1 MIAKSIYNTAWKVVH
16 SNPNLRVSSLGQ
28 PVKSNE
34 PVLIEHC
41 ATAQFLASDKIAYGN
56 DFGVEY
62 EVSVRSHTTNNK
74 TQALSLE
81 KVGKLTVDQ
90 PTKHQLDLNIWFI
103 QTAADPSLAEPIEEA
118 PQRSTK
124 DIIDSIKVFLKERGF
139 LGIRGIA
146 QLFKSIDK
154 NGNRKIEA
162 EEFFWGL
169 NAFGISLSQ
178 EEASNVLK
186 SFDLNKD
193 GHVSLD
199 EFIVALRGDL
209 NDYRKSY
216 IRQAYQKLDVN
227 RDGSVKLDDIAKLYD
242 VSKNPD
248 VVSGKKQPKD
258 VYLEFMKEWDT
269 QVPDGIIT
277 YDEFLEYFS
286 FVSASIDSDQYFAEM
301 MKSAWKLD

>member
-28 PVKSNE
+28 PVKANE

-103 QTAADPSLAEPIEEA
+103 QTAAEPSLAEPIEEA
-118 PQRSTK
+118 PQHSTK
-124 DIIDSIKVFLKERGF
+124 DIIESIKVFLKERTF
-139 LGIRGIA
+139 KGIRGIV

-154 NGNRKIEA
+154 NGNGFIEPD
-162 EEFFWGL
+162 ELFTGL
-169 NAFGISLSQ
+169 NAFGIYLSH
-178 EEASNVLK
+178 EEASDLLK
-186 SFDLNKD
+186 SLDLNKD
-193 GHVSLD
+193 GLVSLD
-199 EFIVALRGDL
+199 EFTVALRGDV

-216 IRQAYQKLDVN
+216 IRQAYKKLDVN
-227 RDGSVKLDDIAKLYD
+227 RDGSVTLDDIAKLYD

-248 VVSGKKQPKD
+248 VVSGKKHPKD
-258 VYLEFMKEWDT
+258 VYLEFMKQWDT

-277 YDEFLEYFS
+277 FDEFLEYFS